1 MGNSGASDAGPS
13 EKMVRYRNFFQV
25 LIDRLRE
32 EEKFTAARK
41 GQPQS
46 WYDFAS
52 GRGGMRYSA
61 NFKQNGKAGIAL
73 YIDVGDRNRN
83 KETFD
88 KLKSEKDSIETE
100 LNEELEWSR
109 LEDRRASRIDA
120 VRSGSIDDDDET
132 LEELREWMV
141 KKLLAFKKVF
151 GPRLAAL
158 DFKNP

>member
-1 MGNSGASDAGPS
+1 M
-13 EKMVRYRNFFQV
+13 QI
-25 LIDRLRE
+25 L
-32 EEKFTAARK
+32 
-41 GQPQS
+41 
-46 WYDFAS
+46 
-52 GRGGMRYSA
+52 
-61 NFKQNGKAGIAL
+61 
-73 YIDVGDRNRN
+73 RNRVGPELHFLW
-83 KETFD
+83 KM
-88 KLKSEKDSIETE
+88 SIETSIRASFDRLVAEREAIESE